1 MAASRRATKAA
12 SAEAAAVPASAAA
25 ERVLQARGIGKSF
38 AGTTALA
45 DVDLDLHAGEML
57 ALVGANGAGKS
68 TLVKIICGAFGADA
82 GTLEV
87 GGRAIRPRR
96 VSDAVAAGIAVA
108 HQHVTIIRQL
118 TGAENVMLG
127 REPVRGGLIHD
138 RTLVARAEALA
149 QRFGVRIDLSC
160 ECDRLSLGELKILD
174 ILKALATGP
183 RILILDEPTASL
195 TVAETQLLFGFLAD
209 LKRHGLGI
217 LFISHHMNEV
227 FAHCDRIAVLKDGRK
242 VHEGAVAEITLP
254 EVVRLMV
261 GRTIEDTDWT
271 SHAVADTGDADGVVA
286 LGDLRVGRLEV
297 PALTVRRGEVVGIA
311 GVLGAGQTALLE
323 CLAGAAPA
331 TAARVRLASL
341 RRLPRSVAEAIDQ
354 GIYLVADDRLR
365 KAIFRGL
372 SVEENLLAGSLAQVS
387 RHGFVRTGPARGIVR
402 DIVGRLRVKCS
413 GPTQDVM
420 QLSGGNQ
427 QKVVFGRWLAR
438 IGRGTGQGIS
448 PVLLLDNPTEGV
460 DVGAKAEIYALIRDL
475 AQQGAAVLIASAEF
489 SELIALCDRVYCISE
504 ARIAACVPRDELSE
518 DRLLMEVN

>member
-1 MAASRRATKAA
+1 M
-12 SAEAAAVPASAAA
+12 
-25 ERVLQARGIGKSF
+25 LQASGVGKSY
-38 AGTTALA
+38 AGISVLH
-45 DVDLDLHAGEML
+45 DVDLALHAGEML

-68 TLVKIICGAFGADA
+68 TLVKIICGAIPADA

-87 GGRAIRPRR
+87 GGQLIRPKR
-96 VSDAVAAGIAVA
+96 VADAVAAGIAVA

-127 REPVRGGLIHD
+127 REPLRGGLIHD
-138 RTLVARAEALA
+138 RTLVAHAEALA
-149 QRFGVRIDLSC
+149 RRFGVRIDLGC

-195 TVAETQLLFGFLAD
+195 TVAETELLFGFLRD
-209 LKRHGLGI
+209 LKQHGLGI

-227 FAHCDRIAVLKDGRK
+227 FSHCDRIAVLKDGAK
-242 VHEGAVAEITLP
+242 VHDGAVADISLP

-261 GRTIEDTDWT
+261 GRAIEETDWT
-271 SHAVADTGDADGVVA
+271 SHAVAGDGEGDVVA

-297 PALTVRRGEVVGIA
+297 PSLTVRRGEVVGVA
-311 GVLGAGQTALLE
+311 GVLGAGQTGLLE

-331 TAARVRLASL
+331 TATRLRLGSL
-341 RRLPRSVAEAIDQ
+341 PRLPRSVAEAIDHD
-354 GIYLVADDRLR
+354 IYLVADDRLR

-372 SVEENLLAGSLAQVS
+372 SVGENVLAGSLAQIS
-387 RHGFVRTGPARGIVR
+387 RNGFVQTAKAVSLVR
-402 DIVGRLRVKCS
+402 SVVDRLRVKCS
-413 GPTQDVM
+413 GLNQDVM

-427 QKVVFGRWLAR
+427 QKVVFGRWIAR
-438 IGRGTGQGIS
+438 IGGAARGAS

-460 DVGAKAEIYALIRDL
+460 DVGAKAEIYALIREL

-504 ARIAACVPRDELSE
+504 GRIAACVPRAELSE
-518 DRLLMEVN
+518 DRLLTEVN

>member
-1 MAASRRATKAA
+1 MAARPRAMPATTA
-12 SAEAAAVPASAAA
+12 ASAAA
-25 ERVLQARGIGKSF
+25 SASPAGERVLQASGVGKSY
-38 AGTTALA
+38 AGTSVLA
-45 DVDLDLHAGEML
+45 DVDLALHAGEML

-68 TLVKIICGAFGADA
+68 TLVKIICGAIPADA
-82 GTLEV
+82 GTLQV
-87 GGRAIRPRR
+87 GGRLIRPKR
-96 VSDAVAAGIAVA
+96 VADAVAAGIAVA

-127 REPVRGGLIHD
+127 REPLRGGLIHD
-138 RTLVARAEALA
+138 RTLVADAEALA
-149 QRFGVRIDLSC
+149 RRFGVRIDLSC

-195 TVAETQLLFGFLAD
+195 TVAETDLLFGFLAD

-227 FAHCDRIAVLKDGRK
+227 FAHCDRIAVLKDGAK
-242 VHEGAVAEITLP
+242 VHDGAVADITLP

-261 GRTIEDTDWT
+261 GRAIEDTDWT
-271 SHAVADTGDADGVVA
+271 SHAATDAGGDGDVVA

-311 GVLGAGQTALLE
+311 GVLGAGQTSLLE

-331 TAARVRLASL
+331 TAARLRLGSL
-341 RRLPRSVAEAIDQ
+341 RRLPRTVAEAIDHNV
-354 GIYLVADDRLR
+354 YLVADDRLR

-372 SVEENLLAGSLAQVS
+372 SVEENVLAGSLLQVS
-387 RHGFVRTGPARGIVR
+387 RNGFVQTAKAMGVVRTVV
-402 DIVGRLRVKCS
+402 DRLRVKCS
-413 GPTQDVM
+413 GPHQDVM

-438 IGRGTGQGIS
+438 IGRNAGQGEP

-475 AQQGAAVLIASAEF
+475 ARQGAAVLIASAEF

-504 ARIAACVPRDELSE
+504 DRIGACVPREELSE
-518 DRLLMEVN
+518 DRLLTEVN